1 MHSQQI
7 LSKEKVSRR
16 GFMGRGTTATLS
28 VAGLSVLSGGALAMA
43 SRKGA
48 KEDPM
53 ADAGLIN
60 TALSLEHEGIAAYQI
75 AAESGLLDNAVL
87 QVGILFQSHHN
98 GHRDE
103 LIKSV
108 RELGGTPVEARSIG
122 EYATALGADKLK
134 SQADILQ
141 LAIGLELGAANAY
154 LGVIPSLNDQEYGHL
169 FARLA
174 ADEAMHWTALK
185 GAVGEALP
193 QNALYFG

>member
-28 VAGLSVLSGGALAMA
+28 VAGLSVLSGGAFSMA

-48 KEDPM
+48 KEDPA

-75 AAESGLLDNAVL
+75 AAESGFLDDAVL
-87 QVGILFQSHHN
+87 QVGILFQSHHK

-108 RELGGTPVEARSIG
+108 RELGGIPVEAKSIG
-122 EYATALGADKLK
+122 EYATALGADQLK